1 MKKTDLMVF
10 APHEDDELA
19 IAGPVIY
26 QAAQNGMNVKVVF
39 TTNGDYFPHEGPIR
53 IKEAINALHILGVE
67 KENIIFLGYGDQ
79 TQSKHLYN
87 ADNGEVVCSYNGKTA
102 TYGIPGVEEFAM
114 REYGEHHA
122 YTRENYKGDIKAVL
136 KKYLPDI
143 VITTDW
149 DNHMDH
155 LALSLMLDEVMG
167 EVLKEIKGYYPLVL
181 KSQSYTGKWEGREDY
196 YETENVTEHVNLACG
211 VEKVHPLNKWE
222 DRIRF
227 LVPEV
232 CRTALLKDNV
242 LYQAACAYPSQYVD
256 LKAPQFINQ
265 DVVFWRRHTEG
276 LSYRAKIKASSGNS
290 AFLNDFKCFDC
301 SDIINDFYHYDQSIW
316 VTDAS
321 DTEKRVEIELE
332 EKAVIREIC
341 FYENPSEACRI
352 QNIVIAFDNGEKI
365 ETGELSHDGS
375 KTRIAVPKPEVSN
388 IEVSNV
394 EAVKRIT
401 LIIDKWDG
409 TEIGLTEIE
418 IYGEQYPL
426 SYYKFPLPLWDDAA
440 VLKRENN
447 RLAGLEQKIFKIK
460 KYARGRLWPDKYF
473 LMKRYTSLKESDGMF
488 VFWCKY
494 FQFVMEKVIEKV
506 KK

>member
-1 MKKTDLMVF
+1 MVMKKTDLMIF

-26 QAAQNGMNVKVVF
+26 QAAQKGMDVKVVF

-53 IKEAINALHILGVE
+53 IKEAIKALHILGVE

-87 ADNGEVVCSYNGKTA
+87 APNKEVVCSYNGKTA

-114 REYGEHHA
+114 SEYGEHHA

-136 KKYLPDI
+136 EKYLPEI

-155 LALSLMLDEVMG
+155 LALSLMLDEVLG
-167 EVLKEIKGYYPLVL
+167 EVLKERRNYHPLVL

-196 YETENVTEHVNLACG
+196 YEAENVTEHVNLACG

-227 LVPEV
+227 QVPKA

-242 LYQAACAYPSQYVD
+242 LYKAACAYKSQYVD
-256 LKAPQFINQ
+256 LKAPQFINK

-276 LSYRAKIKASSGNS
+276 FSYRAKIKVSSGQS
-290 AFLNDFKCFDC
+290 EFLNDFKCFDC

-316 VTDAS
+316 VTEVS
-321 DTEKRVEIELE
+321 DTEKKIEIELE
-332 EKAVIREIC
+332 EKAVLREIC

-352 QNIVIAFDNGEKI
+352 QNIAISFDNGEQI
-365 ETGELSHDGS
+365 NTGALYHDGS
-375 KTRIAVPKPEVSN
+375 KTSIAISSDK
-388 IEVSNV
+388 
-394 EAVKRIT
+394 AVKCMT
-401 LIIDKWDG
+401 LVIDKWDG
-409 TEIGLTEIE
+409 SEIGLTEIE
-418 IYGEQYPL
+418 IYGEVYPL
-426 SYYKFPLPLWDDAA
+426 SHYQFPLPLWDDA
-440 VLKRENN
+440 VLEEQESDKK
-447 RLAGLEQKIFKIK
+447 AKLEQKLFRIK

-473 LMKRYTSLKESDGMF
+473 LMKRYDSLKESDGMF

-494 FQFVMEKVIEKV
+494 FQFVAEKLLEKI
-506 KK
+506 K